1 MSNVIL
7 LLNNLFIVELATL
20 LFSFVIINEK
30 LMQNTLISLHV
41 IFDVL
46 EDLSKSIQ
54 MLHLFFRDFLINNVR
69 CSNLRF

>member
-7 LLNNLFIVELATL
+7 LLNNLSIVELATL

-30 LMQNTLISLHV
+30 LMQNTLVSLHV

-46 EDLSKSIQ
+46 EDLNKSI
-54 MLHLFFRDFLINNVR
+54 
-69 CSNLRF
+69 